1 MTGTRSCVPK
11 QSTRPLM
18 IRGYSDHA
26 ANERTFL
33 AWVRTGIAVIAFGF
47 VIEKFNLFVLTMAMR
62 TRLMRNIDCNSKG
75 CPGRLAVT
83 TGSRSSFS
91 GENSSCGRE
100 EIELLGA
107 APGSLRT

>member
-47 VIEKFNLFVLTMAMR
+47 VIGKLNLFVLTMANANSLDAVR
-62 TRLMRNIDCNSKG
+62 RLQLERLSRPLGRYHGLGLSLVGIDLDVVAATRF
-75 CPGRLAVT
+75 V
-83 TGSRSSFS
+83 RS
-91 GENSSCGRE
+91 GQQ
-100 EIELLGA
+100 LVH
-107 APGSLRT
+107 